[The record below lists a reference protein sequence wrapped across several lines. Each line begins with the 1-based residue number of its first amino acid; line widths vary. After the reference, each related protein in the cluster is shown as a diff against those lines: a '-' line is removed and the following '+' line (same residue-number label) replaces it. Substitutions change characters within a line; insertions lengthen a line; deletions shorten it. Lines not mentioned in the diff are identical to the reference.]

1 MYIYQVAFDHLAISE
16 NILQSFL
23 KKYEGI
29 PAKELPPKIVDYFL
43 DLSDIFLKYGELEQI
58 KSDFK
63 KACEFYYQSLHYKNM
78 YDDKYSRAVA
88 EVYYM
93 IGNAADFDAKKA
105 LSCLYKTFLILM
117 KHLRKEY
124 KEEIQINIEFED
136 VKIEELKIDCEIY
149 RELIDDTEAIKD
161 LKEIMRDLSLKV
173 YISPN

>member
-1 MYIYQVAFDHLAISE
+1 
-16 NILQSFL
+16 
-23 KKYEGI
+23 
-29 PAKELPPKIVDYFL
+29 
-43 DLSDIFLKYGELEQI
+43 
-58 KSDFK
+58 
-63 KACEFYYQSLHYKNM
+63 
-78 YDDKYSRAVA
+78 
-88 EVYYM
+88 M